1 MSVVEM
7 VRKLRRGIQDPVK
20 LVIVKLRLPGDF
32 ARLIG
37 KRFECDSAQMM
48 QWLSLSGN
56 LHPFG
61 LDSNNWASAI
71 IPNTYNMLWTW
82 PPGQIMERL
91 YEEQKK
97 WWGRN
102 SRTQKAE
109 SLGLSPT
116 QAYILASIV
125 EEETNI
131 PADKPLVA
139 SVYLNRLQK
148 RMPLQ
153 ADPTIRF
160 ALKNFAMNRVMYTHL
175 AVNSPYNTY
184 RNAGLPPGP
193 ICTPSP
199 ATIDSVLAAPTT
211 NYLFF
216 VANADLRGGS
226 TFTTNLTDHNK
237 AARLYQDSLVAW
249 LERKAA
255 RQKAIK
261 DSGNTKA
268 SGK

>member
-1 MSVVEM
+1 
-7 VRKLRRGIQDPVK
+7 
-20 LVIVKLRLPGDF
+20 
-32 ARLIG
+32 
-37 KRFECDSAQMM
+37 
-48 QWLSLSGN
+48 
-56 LHPFG
+56 
-61 LDSNNWASAI
+61 
-71 IPNTYNMLWTW
+71 
-82 PPGQIMERL
+82 MERL
-91 YEEQKK
+91 YEEQQK
-97 WWGRN
+97 WWNRGGRL
-102 SRTQKAE
+102 QKAE
-109 SLGLSPT
+109 ARGLSAN
-116 QAYILASIV
+116 QVYILSSIV

-160 ALKNFAMNRVMYTHL
+160 ALKDFAMNRVMYTHL
-175 AVNSPYNTY
+175 AVSSPYNTY

-226 TFTTNLTDHNK
+226 TFTTNLADHNK
-237 AARLYQDSLVAW
+237 AARLYQDSLEAW

-255 RQKAIK
+255 RQKAVS
-261 DSGNTKA
+261 DTGNAKA